1 MRPVIVHYH
10 YFKNAGTSVDAV
22 LSQNFGDKWVDAEF
36 EGMNNHEAVGRWI
49 ANHPDA
55 QAFSSHTAQFP
66 LPVVEGVTV
75 LPVVFLRHPLDRL
88 LSAYSFERKQVSDS
102 FGAVLAKTTNFAGY
116 VRTRLDMPNDNQCR
130 NFQTFRLAKFIPG
143 PRVSEMDRALDT
155 LMRLPFIG
163 IVEDFAGSAARME
176 SWLRPYFPEFRA
188 FSARKNVSASEGI
201 SMDERLDKM
210 RRDIGEALYAELL
223 DANMKDMCLHHAAK
237 LRVTQLEAAPAAGEP

>member
-22 LSQNFGDKWVDAEF
+22 LSQNFDDNWVTTEF
-36 EGMNNHEAVGRWI
+36 EGMNNHEAVGNWI
-49 ANHPDA
+49 RRHPDA

-102 FGAVLAKTTNFAGY
+102 FGAKLAKSTDFAGY
-116 VRTRLDMPNDNQCR
+116 VRTRLDTPNDNQCR

-143 PRVSEMDRALDT
+143 PKVSEMDRALDT

-163 IVEDFAGSAARME
+163 IVEDFAGSAIRME
-176 SWLRPYFPEFRA
+176 AWLRPYFPAFKA
-188 FSARKNVSASEGI
+188 FSARKNVSASEGM
-201 SMDERLDKM
+201 SMNERLEKM
-210 RRDIGEALYAELL
+210 RREVGEALYAELL
-223 DANMKDMCLHHAAK
+223 DANLKDMCLHYAAK
-237 LRVTQLEAAPAAGEP
+237 LRVTQLAAAPALQET

>member
-1 MRPVIVHYH
+1 MRPVILHYH

-22 LSQNFGDKWVDAEF
+22 LSQNFGDDWVTAEF
-36 EGMNNHEAVGRWI
+36 EGMNNHEAVANWI
-49 ANHPDA
+49 RSHPGA

-66 LPVVEGVTV
+66 LPVVENVTI

-102 FGAVLAKTTNFAGY
+102 FGAKLAKSTNFAGY
-116 VRTRLDMPNDNQCR
+116 VRTRLDTPNDNQCR

-143 PRVSEMDRALDT
+143 PKVSEMDRALDT

-163 IVEDFAGSAARME
+163 IVEDFAGSAVRME
-176 SWLRPYFPEFRA
+176 AWLKPYFPAFKA

-201 SMDERLDKM
+201 SMGERLDRM
-210 RRDIGEALYAELL
+210 RREVGEALYAELL
-223 DANMKDMCLHHAAK
+223 DANMKDMCLHHAAS
-237 LRVTQLEAAPAAGEP
+237 LRVTRLAAVPAVQET